1 MLDET
6 GGRLWVAHHNEF
18 SLWAGR
24 AFARLRRGLER
35 LASWDGTTQQLL
47 AIVAAFLIT
56 SLGFSSTTSA

>member
-1 MLDET
+1 MLDEM

-18 SLWAGR
+18 SLSVSR

-35 LASWDGTTQQLL
+35 FASWDGTTYQLL

-56 SLGFSSTTSA
+56 SLGFTSTTSA